1 MARRS
6 PILQA
11 DSNSKRDGR
20 YTDQPRDQ
28 RTDQPGADQH
38 RIKRSPGFVEEVFGV
53 IRADIMSLAIPPD
66 TRISIDSLA
75 RRLGVSQTPIREALS
90 MLEATGLVT
99 KRHFFGYCSAPQL
112 NRQQLDQ
119 LYEARLLI
127 EPFAARCAAERM
139 NDAAIEELV
148 ALAHAMTPGES
159 RDSYDK
165 FADQDSDLHDLVA
178 AGSGNPIIR
187 ESLARLN
194 SHLHIFRLRFHS
206 EVATEAVNEH
216 GALIDALTLR
226 RPEAAESAM
235 REHIKRSYARVVPF
249 AGA

>member
-6 PILQA
+6 PVRQDPASAAPQGDAPDPA
-11 DSNSKRDGR
+11 DVTR
-20 YTDQPRDQ
+20 
-28 RTDQPGADQH
+28 PG
-38 RIKRSPGFVEEVFGV
+38 IKRSPGYVEEIFGV

-66 TRISIDSLA
+66 TRISIDDLA

-90 MLEATGLVT
+90 MLEAIGLVT
-99 KRHFFGYCSAPQL
+99 KRHFVGYCSAPQL
-112 NRQQLDQ
+112 NRRQLDQ

-139 NDAAIEELV
+139 DDAALAQVV
-148 ALAHAMTPGES
+148 AHVEAMTPGES
-159 RDSYDK
+159 RHSYDE
-165 FADQDSDLHDLVA
+165 FADQDSELHDLVA

-187 ESLARLN
+187 ETLARLH

-216 GALIDALTLR
+216 AALIQALTR
-226 RPEAAESAM
+226 RDPAAAEAAM
-235 REHIKRSYARVVPF
+235 REHIERSYARLVHF
-249 AGA
+249 ADT